1 MLIVVAEQGLHVC
14 NFLVGTS
21 KSCSAFSLTLSLPD
35 STTLPFLFVIAK
47 KSGSYSTLVHASVCI
62 LLRHSILT
70 SNALARFKNI
80 PISGT
85 TKLVISLVHSHINYC
100 NSVLAFLNLPS
111 IVSNM
116 FKTMLPISFSVII
129 KLITPL
135 LSLLHS
141 TDSQYSI

>member
-1 MLIVVAEQGLHVC
+1 MLIVVAGQGLHVC

-47 KSGSYSTLVHASVCI
+47 KSGSYSTTLVHASVCI

-111 IVSNM
+111 ISSSM
-116 FKTMLPISFSVII
+116 FKQCCPSRFL
-129 KLITPL
+129 
-135 LSLLHS
+135 
-141 TDSQYSI
+141 